1 MSSASLTGKN
11 RINQNNLSG
20 KSFFGENASFE
31 VKKIKTTIFN
41 NIILPLISKQWRK
54 LEENLF
60 TLDKINKKLD
70 MYLRQGN
77 DEDLLIYKDILK
89 AFETMLNEHK
99 QLDELEKTMYS
110 STNDVSTMVYKT
122 TMIRLKPEYEIYD
135 MIFGRPDRKKQ
146 EQYNEKTIQR
156 IEGLLNV
163 YDITFDKI
171 KEIIMYE

>member
-1 MSSASLTGKN
+1 MSGVSLTGKN

-70 MYLRQGN
+70 MYLYENNSINYDNSPIHHIERLFG
-77 DEDLLIYKDILK
+77 I
-89 AFETMLNEHK
+89 
-99 QLDELEKTMYS
+99 
-110 STNDVSTMVYKT
+110 
-122 TMIRLKPEYEIYD
+122 IR
-135 MIFGRPDRKKQ
+135 
-146 EQYNEKTIQR
+146 T
-156 IEGLLNV
+156 
-163 YDITFDKI
+163 
-171 KEIIMYE
+171 